1 MAMTYDQLNTYIQTL
16 VVDQA
21 PSADYVTIFPAA
33 IQDAENR
40 IYRDLDFVAT
50 RTVQSPTN
58 FITGNRDYTLPTSNV
73 TILVVQGISVVTPVG
88 QSFGTG
94 KATPLEPVSLDY
106 IDSCFPDP
114 SVQGVPTVWAQKDD
128 KVVTVGQTPDNTY
141 NVAITGTFRP
151 TPMASNNQTTYIGN
165 TYPDLLVAAV
175 MYFITG
181 YQKNYG
187 AQSDD
192 PKMAMSW
199 ESTYQARMVTTLAE
213 EQRRK
218 GQGVGWSPF
227 SKTPD
232 ATPPRT

>member
-21 PSADYVTIFPAA
+21 PSVDYTTIFPAA
-33 IQDAENR
+33 IQDAEQR

-58 FITGNRDYTLPTSNV
+58 LVAGNRDYLLPTSVN

-88 QSFGTG
+88 QSFGVG
-94 KATPLEPVSLDY
+94 KANPLEEVSLDT
-106 IDSCFPDP
+106 IDMSFTDP
-114 SVQGVPTVWAQKDD
+114 SVTGIPSKWAMKDA
-128 KVVTVGQTPDNTY
+128 VTIAVGQIPDAAY

-151 TPMASNNQTTYIGN
+151 TAMAPANQTTYIGN
-165 TYPDLLVAAV
+165 VYPDLLVAAM

-181 YQKNYG
+181 YQKNFG

-199 ESTYQARMVTTLAE
+199 QTTYEDRKTSAMSE

-218 GQGVGWSPF
+218 GQSVGWSPF
-227 SKTPD
+227 SPTPL
-232 ATPPRT
+232 ATPART